1 MTYILQILPYPNCS
15 WTQEGG
21 DFWRGYNRRVGMYK
35 LIILIQ
41 AQENNARFNQ
51 RWPEFLAQAERMP
64 GLLREVTSRVDRVLN
79 GEIAIEMLHELYFD
93 SLKAAA
99 DAMSSLEG
107 ERAGQVLQE
116 ITGGKVTLL
125 LADHS
130 QDELSNIRRHQ
141 ELDAEQPPGD
151 RA

>member
-1 MTYILQILPYPNCS
+1 
-15 WTQEGG
+15 
-21 DFWRGYNRRVGMYK
+21 MYK

-41 AQENNARFNQ
+41 AQENSAGFNE
-51 RWPEFLAQAERMP
+51 RWPDFLAQAERMP
-64 GLLREVTSRVDRVLN
+64 GLLRETTSRVDRVLH
-79 GEIAIEMLHELYFD
+79 GDAAIEMVHELYFD
-93 SLKAAA
+93 SLKTAAN
-99 DAMSSLEG
+99 AMASLEG

-141 ELDAEQPPGD
+141 QLDADQPPGA

>member
-1 MTYILQILPYPNCS
+1 
-15 WTQEGG
+15 
-21 DFWRGYNRRVGMYK
+21 MYK

-41 AQENNARFNQ
+41 AQGNSARFNQ

-64 GLLREVTSRVDRVLN
+64 GLLREVTSRVDRVLF
-79 GEIAIEMLHELYFD
+79 GETAVEMVHELYFD

-99 DAMSSLEG
+99 DAMGSLEG

-116 ITGGKVTLL
+116 ITGGEVTLL